1 MLNGILVFLG
11 AAIAALLAYAATRP
25 DTFRVERTARID
37 APPERIFPWIED
49 LRANERWSPYYRK
62 DPAARFAYGGPV
74 RGVGASCTFEGNRD
88 VGSGRVTVT
97 GSTPHRRVR
106 MRLQMF
112 KPFAADNDVE
122 YTLVPQ
128 GEERTD
134 VTWAMTGTQPFL
146 AKVVG
151 LFFDMDAMIGTDFA
165 SGLANLK
172 ALVEG
177 RAPDLVPDAAATTA
191 ATLGTPHAT

>member
-1 MLNGILVFLG
+1 MLNGILVFVA

-25 DTFRVERTARID
+25 DTFRVERTTRVA
-37 APPERIFPWIED
+37 APPEKIFPLIED

-62 DPAARFAYGGPV
+62 DPAARFAYEGPA
-74 RGVGASCTFEGNRD
+74 RGVGASCTFEGNRE

-112 KPFAADNDVE
+112 KPFAADNVVE
-122 YTLVPQ
+122 FTLSPQ
-128 GEERTD
+128 GDGHTD
-134 VTWAMTGTQPFL
+134 VTWAMTGGQPFL
-146 AKVVG
+146 AKVASV
-151 LFFDMDAMIGTDFA
+151 FFDMDRMIGTDFA
-165 SGLANLK
+165 TGLASLK

-177 RAPDLVPDAAATTA
+177 RSPQIASDAGTTA
-191 ATLGTPHAT
+191 ASLGTPHAT

>member
-1 MLNGILVFLG
+1 MLNGILVFL
-11 AAIAALLAYAATRP
+11 AAAVAALLAYAATRP

-37 APPERIFPWIED
+37 APPEKVYPWIED

-62 DPAARFAYGGPV
+62 DPAARFAYDGPA
-74 RGVGASCTFEGNRD
+74 RGVGASCTFDGNRD

-112 KPFAADNDVE
+112 KPFAADNVVE

-128 GEERTD
+128 GDGRTE
-134 VTWAMTGTQPFL
+134 VTWAMTGRQPYL
-146 AKVVG
+146 AKLMS
-151 LFFDMDAMIGTDFA
+151 LFVDMDAMIGNDFA
-165 SGLANLK
+165 TGLANLK
-172 ALVEG
+172 SLVEG
-177 RAPDLVPDAAATTA
+177 RTQEPPEFSITGAERSAAR
-191 ATLGTPHAT
+191 